1 MLLSTRVTPTFLLLV
16 FRGRI
21 PSRQTKIMIL
31 ILLIS
36 LINPPTVFSPVSDLV
51 SITYFLEPK
60 SLLLESALEDRM
72 IGKVYSRKKVVV
84 PKLIQVHESELASRN
99 KVTIS
104 HPSLQ
109 TEFELQSKKSM
120 DQNLSIAI
128 RKGMREC
135 IKRPLYLLS
144 HIVSFEKLSPSHKGV
159 LISLNNIHIL
169 TTLFKAFFN

>member
-31 ILLIS
+31 ILWIS

-99 KVTIS
+99 KVL
-104 HPSLQ
+104 SLSL
-109 TEFELQSKKSM
+109 EDNLKPKYMYLVNELR
-120 DQNLSIAI
+120 N
-128 RKGMREC
+128 E
-135 IKRPLYLLS
+135 
-144 HIVSFEKLSPSHKGV
+144 VF
-159 LISLNNIHIL
+159 IL
-169 TTLFKAFFN
+169 TAADPHGNSVGVAICTYCRSQQKGTP

>member
-16 FRGRI
+16 FKGRI
-21 PSRQTKIMIL
+21 PSRKTKIMIL

-72 IGKVYSRKKVVV
+72 IGKVYSRKKVAV

-99 KVTIS
+99 KVL
-104 HPSLQ
+104 SLSL
-109 TEFELQSKKSM
+109 EDNLKPKYMYLVNELR
-120 DQNLSIAI
+120 N
-128 RKGMREC
+128 E
-135 IKRPLYLLS
+135 
-144 HIVSFEKLSPSHKGV
+144 VF
-159 LISLNNIHIL
+159 IL
-169 TTLFKAFFN
+169 TAADPHGNSVGVAICTYCRSQQKATP